1 MAEAR
6 ELLQANQPTAAV
18 ESLEKAL
25 PFAEGDKSYLEL
37 LRTAYT
43 AEMQS
48 LQLRNADEKL
58 LAGVRTKL
66 QLIPGGSPPIPDTV
80 SPAVEALKSALAN
93 TEIKTSA
100 IPVISNV
107 SATQVTDPAQI
118 RELLGRQVGE
128 PVLWEESNR
137 RMGADGAKRFVEV
150 GPGKVLSGLARK
162 IVEGSETVNVESWP
176 HIETWT
182 G

>member
-1 MAEAR
+1 MARFRLGFLCCVFLISTPWLRAQVPPPDPTTRNLTIPTAMAEAR

-58 LAGVRTKL
+58 LATVRTKL
-66 QLIPGGSPPIPDTV
+66 QLIPGGSHQFRTPFH
-80 SPAVEALKSALAN
+80 
-93 TEIKTSA
+93 
-100 IPVISNV
+100 
-107 SATQVTDPAQI
+107 
-118 RELLGRQVGE
+118 
-128 PVLWEESNR
+128 R
-137 RMGADGAKRFVEV
+137 RWKR
-150 GPGKVLSGLARK
+150 
-162 IVEGSETVNVESWP
+162 
-176 HIETWT
+176 
-182 G
+182 